1 VGVRADQQGIG
12 WPVIGVGGVDVDA
25 GLPVPGGLA
34 EIPAAG
40 EVEEDGPR
48 GVHEFGDAGGA
59 LAGVQGE
66 VGCEGASQGVLAGAG
81 HRVAD
86 AGVGDEGSEAAQW
99 LLVGEQFTEEF
110 PERFGGRVLP
120 APQCHL
126 CLVCRS
132 ARAPAKWRS
141 S

>member
-1 VGVRADQQGIG
+1 
-12 WPVIGVGGVDVDA
+12 
-25 GLPVPGGLA
+25 
-34 EIPAAG
+34 
-40 EVEEDGPR
+40 
-48 GVHEFGDAGGA
+48 
-59 LAGVQGE
+59 
-66 VGCEGASQGVLAGAG
+66 VLAGAG

-86 AGVGDEGSEAAQW
+86 AGAGDEGSEAAQW